1 MNARDLSELKR
12 RLNPDQRNPS
22 VIRGCYISSEGKVIS
37 SFAQSVGMM
46 PQEELEKYL
55 AIFKRT
61 LSGTMGQNLLP
72 IDFTQEQMEQG
83 APYQL
88 LSELHTS
95 QLQDAEAV
103 DRFYER
109 VISYVQ
115 AEREAQ
121 AQSVDEAQKASNY
134 LVLLLHDGY
143 DVPYRDGN
151 GEMDRERSM
160 DTFSYI
166 LCGVCPVK
174 QTKPSLR
181 YFAAEQEFH
190 SRESDWVVSAP
201 ELGFLFPAFEERSA
215 NVSRAMYYTK
225 DAANQHDVFVEQV
238 LGASVQMT
246 AQEQKETFQ
255 TIMQES
261 LAEECS
267 LTVVQN
273 VHEAISELIE
283 QQKAD
288 KGAEPLSL
296 SRREVKQVLLDSGVS
311 EEKVEAFD
319 ERYSETFGERT
330 SLPAVNMITPKQFK
344 VDTPNV
350 SIKVDPEH
358 SSLIE
363 TKFIDGRYYLCI
375 LVDGEI
381 EVNGVKVK

>member
-160 DTFSYI
+160 DIFSYI

-225 DAANQHDVFVEQV
+225 DAANQHDAFVEQV

-288 KGAEPLSL
+288 KSAEPLSL

-319 ERYSETFGERT
+319 ERYSETFGERA

>member
-83 APYQL
+83 APYHL

-160 DTFSYI
+160 DIFSYI

>member
-12 RLNPDQRNPS
+12 RLNPEQRNPS

-72 IDFTQEQMEQG
+72 IDFTQGQMEQG

-160 DTFSYI
+160 DIFSYI

>member
-160 DTFSYI
+160 DIFSYI

-225 DAANQHDVFVEQV
+225 DAANQHDAFVEQV

>member
-12 RLNPDQRNPS
+12 RLNPEQRNPS

-160 DTFSYI
+160 DIFSYI

-225 DAANQHDVFVEQV
+225 DAANQHDAFVEQV

>member
-160 DTFSYI
+160 DIFSYI

>member
-12 RLNPDQRNPS
+12 RLNPDHRNPT
-22 VIRGCYISSEGKVIS
+22 VIRGCYISSDGQVIS
-37 SFAQSVGMM
+37 SFAQPVGMM

-61 LSGTMGQNLLP
+61 LSGTMGQNLLS
-72 IDFTQEQMEQG
+72 IDFSQEQMEQSE
-83 APYQL
+83 PYQL
-88 LSELHTS
+88 LTELHTS
-95 QLQDAEAV
+95 QLQDAAAV
-103 DRFYER
+103 DRFYEK
-109 VISYVQ
+109 VIGYVQ
-115 AEREAQ
+115 AERELQ
-121 AQSVDEAQKASNY
+121 AQSVEEAQSASNF

-160 DTFSYI
+160 DVFSYI
-166 LCGVCPVK
+166 LCSVCPVK

-190 SRESDWVVSAP
+190 SRESDWVVSGP

-215 NVSRAMYYTK
+215 NVGRAMYYTR
-225 DAANQHDVFVEQV
+225 DAGNQHDAFVEQV

-255 TIMQES
+255 AIMQES

-267 LTVVQN
+267 LSVVQN

-288 KGAEPLSL
+288 KTAEPLSL

-311 EEKVEAFD
+311 EEKAEAFE
-319 ERYSETFGERT
+319 ERYTETFGERT
-330 SLPAVNMITPKQFK
+330 ALPAVNMITPKQFK

-363 TKFIDGRYYLCI
+363 TKFIDGRYYICI

-381 EVNGVKVK
+381 EVNGIKVK

>member
-72 IDFTQEQMEQG
+72 IDFTQGQMEQG

-160 DTFSYI
+160 DIFSYI

-288 KGAEPLSL
+288 KSAEPLSL

>member
-160 DTFSYI
+160 DIFSYI

-288 KGAEPLSL
+288 KSAEPLSL

>member
-12 RLNPDQRNPS
+12 RLNPEQRNPS

-72 IDFTQEQMEQG
+72 IDFTQGQMEQG

-160 DTFSYI
+160 DIFSYI

-288 KGAEPLSL
+288 KSAEPLSL

>member
-12 RLNPDQRNPS
+12 RLNPEQRNPS

-160 DTFSYI
+160 DIFSYI

>member
-12 RLNPDQRNPS
+12 RLNPEQRNPS

-72 IDFTQEQMEQG
+72 IDFTQGQMEQG

-103 DRFYER
+103 DCFYER

-160 DTFSYI
+160 DIFSYI

>member
-72 IDFTQEQMEQG
+72 IDFTQGQMEQG

-160 DTFSYI
+160 DIFSYI